1 MDNLIFSL
9 NATIPVFLVIVV
21 GYILKR
27 IGMLTEG
34 FVKDANKFNFNVT
47 LPCLLVYDLMNCG
60 IKENFQAKYVLFCAI
75 TTLICIL
82 VTWGISKCLFK
93 DKTIIGEFV
102 QGAYRGSA
110 AVLGI
115 ALIQNIQG
123 DSGMGPL
130 MIVGSVP
137 LYNAFAVIILTLE
150 SPEKE
155 ENVSFGATIKRAIKG
170 VFKNPMIIS
179 ILVGVLL
186 SYFEVS
192 FPIMVDK
199 TISSLAKITT
209 PLALISIGAAF
220 EGAKALKMVKPTI
233 IASAVKLILQPLIFL
248 PIAIMMGFGSSE
260 LIALIIMYGAPTT
273 ASCFIMAK
281 NMGHEGTLSSSII
294 VLTTL
299 MSAFTVTA
307 CIYVLKL
314 LGCI

>member
-9 NATIPVFLVIVV
+9 NATIPVFLVIVI

-27 IGMLTEG
+27 IGMLSEA

-60 IKENFQAKYVLFCAI
+60 IKENFEAKYVGYCAI

-82 VTWGISKCLFK
+82 VTWAIAKYVLK
-93 DKTIIGEFV
+93 DKSLVGEFV
-102 QGAYRGSA
+102 QGSYRGSA
-110 AVLGI
+110 AILGI

-150 SPEKE
+150 SPNKEKG
-155 ENVSFGATIKRAIKG
+155 VSFGATLKKAIVG

-179 ILVGVLL
+179 ILLGVLL
-186 SYFEVS
+186 SYFDVKL
-192 FPIMVDK
+192 PVIADK
-199 TISSLAKITT
+199 TISTLAKVTT
-209 PLALISIGAAF
+209 PLALVSIGAAF
-220 EGAKALKMVKPTI
+220 EGAKAIKMFKPTI
-233 IASAVKLILQPLIFL
+233 VASTIKLVVQPLIFL
-248 PIAIMMGFGSSE
+248 PIAVALGFGSGE
-260 LIALIIMYGAPTT
+260 LIALVIMYGAPTT
-273 ASCFIMAK
+273 ASCFIMSK

-299 MSAFTVTA
+299 LSAFTVTA
-307 CIYVLKL
+307 CIYILKQI
-314 LGCI
+314 GCI